1 MDSRTTLHP
10 ILLLTVEQ
18 RPTQRTRNHNST
30 AGSRRKACI
39 SCCDAGDDL
48 GLMTGPKGT
57 DKKTEK
63 WDDELRSSHTVKS
76 ESTEWEKHLK
86 IIHSTMDQ
94 YLEYR
99 ATKYQKRK

>member
-1 MDSRTTLHP
+1 M
-10 ILLLTVEQ
+10 LTVEQ
-18 RPTQRTRNHNST
+18 RPTWKTRNHNIT

-39 SCCDAGDDL
+39 SCCDVGDDL
-48 GLMTGPKGT
+48 VLMTGPKGT